1 MRTRRGPVTRLLS
14 IHRWV
19 QRFAFFILV
28 AAAIGL
34 IAVSRMNAPWAEAAR
49 TGLMDAVSPVVDVL
63 SLPVKAVS
71 SWFNSFEDMD
81 RIKRENARLK
91 AEIVRLRLREM
102 EADRL
107 EADNV
112 RLRKLV
118 NAPPRI
124 TGRHVAARVIAD
136 PGGLYRRAFIVQVGR
151 KQGVRRGLAVI
162 NEEGLIGRV
171 VEVGDRASRILLL
184 TDLNS
189 RIPVMIEASGERAVL
204 AGTNGDFANLVF
216 VRHRTEVKQGARIVT
231 SGHGG
236 VFPPGLPIGEVA
248 AVDARRI
255 LVRPYVSWSRV
266 GFVRIIDYS
275 TEGLVPTPHGPTSA
289 RRDGAH
295 KEANAK

>member
-1 MRTRRGPVTRLLS
+1 MRTRRGPVNRLLS
-14 IHRWV
+14 IRDWF

-28 AAAIGL
+28 VAAAGL
-34 IAVSRMNAPWAEAAR
+34 IALSRLNAPWAEAAR
-49 TGLMDAVSPVVDVL
+49 TGVMDAVAPVVDAM
-63 SLPVKAVS
+63 SMPVKAIS
-71 SWFNSFEDMD
+71 GWFNSFEDMD

-91 AEIVRLRLREM
+91 AEVVRLRLREM

-107 EADNV
+107 ETDNK

-118 NAPPRI
+118 DAPPRV
-124 TGRHVAARVIAD
+124 TGRHVVARVIAD

-171 VEVGDRASRILLL
+171 IEVGDRASRILLL

-204 AGTNGDFANLVF
+204 AGTNEEFAKLVF
-216 VRHRTEVKQGARIVT
+216 VRHRTEVKRGARIVT

-236 VFPPGLPIGEVA
+236 IFPPGLPIGDVVEI
-248 AVDARRI
+248 DKRRI

-266 GFVRIIDYS
+266 GYVRIIDYS
-275 TEGLVPTPHGPTSA
+275 TEGLVPAPAGSSRLGA
-289 RRDGAH
+289 R
-295 KEANAK
+295 KETNAK